1 MSALTASLF
10 APQTPLTVGV
20 GYHNIGSGVL
30 RASHA
35 DMIKQVS
42 AHYGERCGHL
52 PLDAEHLYILVAL
65 HSPTADA
72 QIAYLS
78 ASLGKTIHAVTE
90 TELQE
95 QLSRYE
101 VAPALFVPYIN
112 VPQTDSWVQSVFGG
126 RCWGLPSAMVD
137 VLKNKASFYNLLDT
151 FDLPD
156 WRAPE
161 YRIAQLVDLPQ
172 AAHAF
177 LGEIETLLSET
188 GLTEYPLGVML
199 RAAES
204 DGNYGCCLLYEERQR
219 VTLIPNGEATALLTY
234 PNWRE
239 ALLDAQQILEAT
251 MDLHKESRVV
261 LSRYIDLA
269 DSPGLSLALLNGEV
283 VSLRWNGQL
292 QEAGSKACVGTGSY
306 WPRTET
312 LARLR
317 DQYEPQT
324 VAWFTTLLQNV
335 ARHCGFDFS
344 TIRGLANIDI
354 MLPSPLEVEL
364 QRRRGLQAVG
374 YIAECN
380 PRWTN
385 YTDAIM
391 SVIGANRQIPTV
403 QQMLTT
409 IDRGILAVDKYKI
422 PISIDTQQLRARI
435 ADVDQTLQADGTRII
450 CRMATHPLG
459 VIFAGDVA
467 RAQQELARIIAAM
480 L

>member
-1 MSALTASLF
+1 MSAFTVSLF

-20 GYHNIGSGVL
+20 GYHNVGSGVL

-35 DMIKQVS
+35 DMIKKIS

-52 PLDAEHLYILVAL
+52 PLDAEHLYVLVAL
-65 HSPTADA
+65 HSPTGDA

-78 ASLGKTIHAVTE
+78 ALLGKTVHAVTE

-95 QLSRYE
+95 QLSQHE
-101 VAPALFVPYIN
+101 TAPALFVPYIN
-112 VPQTDSWVQSVFGG
+112 VSQTDSWVRSVFGG
-126 RCWGLPSAMVD
+126 ESWGLPSAMVD
-137 VLKNKASFYNLLDT
+137 ILKNKASFYNLLDE
-151 FDLPD
+151 FDLAD

-161 YRIAQLVDLPQ
+161 YCIAQLIDLPQ

-177 LGEIETLLSET
+177 LAAIETLLSET
-188 GLTEYPLGVML
+188 GLNEYPLGVML

-219 VTLIPNGEATALLTY
+219 VALIPNGEATSLMTY
-234 PNWRE
+234 PNWQE

-251 MDLHKESRVV
+251 MDLRKESRIV

-269 DSPGLSLALLNGEV
+269 DSPGLSLVLLNGEV

-306 WPRTET
+306 RPRTEA

-324 VAWFTTLLQNV
+324 VAWFTTLLQNA
-335 ARHCGFDFS
+335 ARHCGIDFS

-354 MLPSPLEVEL
+354 MIPSPLELEL
-364 QRRRGLQAVG
+364 QRRRGQRIMG

-391 SVIGANRQIPTV
+391 SVIGANRQAPTA
-403 QQMLTT
+403 QQMLAT
-409 IDRGILAVDKYKI
+409 IDRGILAVDKYKVPI
-422 PISIDTQQLRARI
+422 PIDTQQLRARI
-435 ADVDQTLQADGTRII
+435 AEVDQSLQADGTRII

-480 L
+480 S